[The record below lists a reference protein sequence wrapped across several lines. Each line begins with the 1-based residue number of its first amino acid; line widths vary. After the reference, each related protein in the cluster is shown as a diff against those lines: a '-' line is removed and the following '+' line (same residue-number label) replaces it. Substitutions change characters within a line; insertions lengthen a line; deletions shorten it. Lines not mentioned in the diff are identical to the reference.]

1 MAKGVY
7 VGAPNFEPVS
17 LPSGYTQLEYIQS
30 SGTQYINT
38 NFKPDGETTV
48 NIVFQ
53 TSSVPNNLNDTL
65 PVYGAATD
73 YNSNAFEFWTL
84 SGGFATYGSQDY
96 KSNLGITT
104 GKKHTISQAKNVLT
118 VDGTSHTFTKQTFTA
133 PYSLLLFATHRSGGI
148 KICASAANLKIY
160 SCEIYN
166 NGTLVR
172 NFIPAKN
179 SGGTIGLYDLVNS
192 AFYTNAGSGTFTAG
206 AIYAEVA
213 RKVKKIYLGIDNRAR
228 KVKKGYIGVGGVAR
242 PFMVTELEYYG
253 RAKALS
259 YQRQLL
265 AATTI
270 GNYALFGGG
279 NRSSESANVVD
290 AYSASLTRSVPTA
303 MTTKRHALAAATI
316 GNYAL
321 FGGGQNYSGDDYL
334 SSVETYNTSLTKGSA
349 SSFSRARRRLAAT
362 SIGNYALF
370 AGGYEK
376 SLNGPSPTQ
385 YGDAYNRWLTRSN
398 IILRYGQAALAATSV
413 GSYALFAGGEGDSTS
428 ASFLNYVCAFDTSL
442 TKNNNARLSSSRH
455 SLAGASIGNYALF
468 GGGYN
473 GSSMSAVVDA
483 FNSSLTR
490 TIAPSLSTARNEL
503 AATAIGDYAIFA
515 GGYASSYSAVVDIY
529 DKSLTK
535 KNGTKISSARYQ
547 LAATNIGNYALFGGG
562 CDSRYSS
569 NVVDV
574 YIA

>member
-7 VGAPNFEPVS
+7 VGVPNFEPVS

-30 SGTQYINT
+30 SGTQYIDT
-38 NFKPDGETTV
+38 GFKPDQNTMIEADIAYLGTAGD
-48 NIVFQ
+48 NIAGVRN
-53 TSSVPNNLNDTL
+53 SSSDAINRFGLITFGSAKKIGAFFRDSSIQAITLDNKKHKYNLSKNGLYVDFILYGSSNSGSFACSYNYILFGFNNGSNGI
-65 PVYGAATD
+65 VYTKSRVYACKI
-73 YNSNAFEFWTL
+73 YNS
-84 SGGFATYGSQDY
+84 
-96 KSNLGITT
+96 
-104 GKKHTISQAKNVLT
+104 
-118 VDGTSHTFTKQTFTA
+118 
-133 PYSLLLFATHRSGGI
+133 
-148 KICASAANLKIY
+148 
-160 SCEIYN
+160 
-166 NGTLVR
+166 GTLVR
-172 NFIPAKN
+172 NLIPAKN
-179 SGGTIGLYDLVNS
+179 SSGVIGLYDIANS
-192 AFYTNAGSGTFTAG
+192 AFYTNAGTGTFTAG
-206 AIYAEVA
+206 GTYAEVA
-213 RKVKKIYLGIDNRAR
+213 RKVKKIYLGIDNTAR

-253 RAKALS
+253 TATALS

-279 NRSSESANVVD
+279 NRSSQSTNVVD

-398 IILRYGQAALAATSV
+398 ITLRRGQAALAATSV
-413 GSYALFAGGEGDSTS
+413 GSYALFAGGEGDSTT
-428 ASFLNYVCAFDTSL
+428 ASVLDYVCAFDTSL
-442 TKNNNARLSSSRH
+442 TRNGNPWLSSSRH

-535 KNGTKISSARYQ
+535 KIGTKISSARYQ
-547 LAATNIGNYALFGGG
+547 LAATNIENYALFGGG